1 MDYLGWELER
11 QRAALWALLLG
22 GGTEDG
28 ENSGEEHTVREGE
41 APPGGARRSP
51 AGPGAARE
59 GTVSRDAGRY
69 AENGG
74 ARPRKFPRDFPGAWE
89 AVREA
94 EGGCPGGESGAL
106 RATVSAWE
114 GFLLGSET
122 EAPDQGGGDAE
133 AGVPRASRREARQG
147 AQGPA
152 REGTGPQAALWEPS
166 GEGSPESWET
176 AAERMA
182 EAAVGT
188 AGGRSA
194 GQRSAGEGPSG
205 SADLSPEGTS
215 GGGGAAREAS
225 AAARR
230 DGAGTVWFGGGG
242 FGGALGQ
249 GGQLSR
255 SLPWGGGWES
265 PVLQAE
271 DGAKALSRAVQRDT
285 RRYDGGFAIY

>member
-11 QRAALWALLLG
+11 QRAALWALLDG
-22 GGTEDG
+22 GRTEDG
-28 ENSGEEHTVREGE
+28 EAEEHTAWEGE
-41 APPGGARRSP
+41 APPGGTRRSP
-51 AGPGAARE
+51 VNSGTARE
-59 GTVSRDAGRY
+59 GAVSRDAGRY
-69 AENGG
+69 AESGG
-74 ARPRKFPRDFPGAWE
+74 AQPRNFLRDFPGAWE

-94 EGGCPGGESGAL
+94 EGGRPGGESGAL

-122 EAPDQGGGDAE
+122 EAPDRGGGDAE
-133 AGVPRASRREARQG
+133 TGVPRASRREARQG

-152 REGTGPQAALWEPS
+152 REGTGPRAALWEPS

-182 EAAVGT
+182 EAAAGT

-194 GQRSAGEGPSG
+194 GQRSAVEGPSG
-205 SADLSPEGTS
+205 SADLPPLRIS
-215 GGGGAAREAS
+215 GGGEPSREAS

-265 PVLQAE
+265 PALRAE
-271 DGAKALSRAVQRDT
+271 DGAKALSRAVQRDA

>member
-51 AGPGAARE
+51 AGPGAAR
-59 GTVSRDAGRY
+59 GSAVSRDAGRY

-74 ARPRKFPRDFPGAWE
+74 AQPRNFPRDFPGAWE

-94 EGGCPGGESGAL
+94 EGSRPGGESGAL
-106 RATVSAWE
+106 RATASAGE
-114 GFLLGSET
+114 GSLLGSET
-122 EAPDQGGGDAE
+122 AAPDQGGGDAE
-133 AGVPRASRREARQG
+133 TGVPRASRREARQG

-152 REGTGPQAALWEPS
+152 REGTGPRAALWEPS

-176 AAERMA
+176 AAERTA
-182 EAAVGT
+182 EAAAGV

-194 GQRSAGEGPSG
+194 GQRSAGKGPSG
-205 SADLSPEGTS
+205 SADLPPEGTS
-215 GGGGAAREAS
+215 GGGTAGEAS

-230 DGAGTVWFGGGG
+230 DGAGTVRFGGGG

-249 GGQLSR
+249 GEPLSR

-265 PVLQAE
+265 PSLRAE
-271 DGAKALSRAVQRDT
+271 DGARALSRAVQRDA